1 MSDPQSDALDPDLME
16 NTRNRVEEQPKSLAP
31 QEEKVIEPSF
41 AETQP
46 LLRASSP
53 TLSNAEP
60 SVYEQVLEKEMADI
74 RGKLEALDQ
83 KLKNATVTLD
93 NQAKGYSRDLN
104 RRLDS
109 LEGRERERT
118 GRENYLPPKDDEAL
132 VSLWATTPL
141 SMRLKFLL
149 ALSEGEEVTKKIA
162 SAERLVGLLQS
173 EERLQ
178 NALLNYPGSYLPM
191 FEEIASLTVASTS
204 PLERSIMQTICD
216 LEKAFSVSM
225 EAQGLTWVL
234 PSVGDVITYDHQVI
248 GEEPGEPGTIA
259 GTVSRR
265 VRRGVLFRGMLK
277 VPAHV
282 IRVAPSTPVEKNTP
296 FSASLLQE
304 DITKTGEEPFSPV
317 EQNAFSLESHSED
330 LSLLPFLSRAMPEI
344 PAEKTLSTLPEESP
358 VWLARLDLLKGE
370 TTSQDQAKAMTA
382 FVSLVSKTGT
392 ESDLLENLTT
402 LFPLFG
408 TIYQLEERELTEE
421 WREAFLQEKETILDW
436 LKSEKQITLIF
447 PQKKEAFNPQT
458 MRSVQT
464 RSTYHDTEHNTVF
477 QLESPGVAV
486 ADRVILP
493 AHVTVYGL
501 K

>member
-109 LEGRERERT
+109 LEGREQERT

-132 VSLWATTPL
+132 VSLWAITPL

-178 NALLNYPGSYLPM
+178 SALLNYPGSYLPM
-191 FEEIASLTVASTS
+191 FEEMASLTVASTS

-234 PSVGDVITYDHQVI
+234 PSVGDAITYDHQVV
-248 GEEPGEPGTIA
+248 GEEPGEPGTIV

-282 IRVAPSTPVEKNTP
+282 IRVAPSLSVEKNTP
-296 FSASLLQE
+296 FSSLLQE
-304 DITKTGEEPFSPV
+304 D
-317 EQNAFSLESHSED
+317 
-330 LSLLPFLSRAMPEI
+330 
-344 PAEKTLSTLPEESP
+344 
-358 VWLARLDLLKGE
+358 
-370 TTSQDQAKAMTA
+370 
-382 FVSLVSKTGT
+382 
-392 ESDLLENLTT
+392 
-402 LFPLFG
+402 
-408 TIYQLEERELTEE
+408 
-421 WREAFLQEKETILDW
+421 
-436 LKSEKQITLIF
+436 
-447 PQKKEAFNPQT
+447 
-458 MRSVQT
+458 
-464 RSTYHDTEHNTVF
+464 
-477 QLESPGVAV
+477 
-486 ADRVILP
+486 
-493 AHVTVYGL
+493 
-501 K
+501 